1 MILVYVIF
9 SLKFTLSTLLGV
21 RCTRCRHVSS
31 WPVVAAVTVILAATW
46 HQVAASF
53 TRDSGASSPHQPA
66 GATLLHTLRCSVRG
80 LAYVLDDSV
89 GCTLKIKKE

>member
-21 RCTRCRHVSS
+21 RCAVYTVQAVHVSS

-66 GATLLHTLRCSVRG
+66 GATLRHTLRCSVKG
-80 LAYVLDDSV
+80 LAYFMTV
-89 GCTLKIKKE
+89 